1 MTAGRQRTSGLRFAD
16 PCTQSLCHALILF
29 RLLPQGFR
37 SGDLRRHLADLSART
52 ITQGAVTYQLR
63 RLRLHGMIERLP
75 NSFRYRITERG
86 LRAALFFTRLYNRLL
101 RPGIA
106 AALPGHF
113 AIDSPLRRA
122 FDNVQTQL
130 SLAANQAQFSS

>member
-1 MTAGRQRTSGLRFAD
+1 
-16 PCTQSLCHALILF
+16 
-29 RLLPQGFR
+29 
-37 SGDLRRHLADLSART
+37 
-52 ITQGAVTYQLR
+52 
-63 RLRLHGMIERLP
+63 MIERLP

-86 LRAALFFTRLYNRLL
+86 LRAALFFTRLYNRLP
-101 RPGIA
+101 RPGVA
-106 AALPGHF
+106 AAFPGHS